1 MEYKNLTPNLMVP
14 DVARTIDYYKNV
26 LDFNVIE
33 SVPGEDKIVFAIV
46 QANNIMLMFQDE
58 LSLKSEYPQLEE
70 CSIKAGLTL
79 YIHVDDILSLYEK
92 IKGKACIVKDLHTTF
107 YGSQD
112 FAIKDCNDYILTFSQ
127 ANY

>member
-1 MEYKNLTPNLMVP
+1 MVS
-14 DVARTIDYYKNV
+14 DVAKTIEYYKNV

-46 QANNIMLMFQDE
+46 QANNIILMFQDE
-58 LSLKSEYPQLEE
+58 QSLKSEYPQLEA

-92 IKGKACIVKDLHTTF
+92 LKEKACIAKELHTTF

-112 FAIKDCNDYILTFSQ
+112 FAIEDCNHYILTFSQ
-127 ANY
+127 ANH